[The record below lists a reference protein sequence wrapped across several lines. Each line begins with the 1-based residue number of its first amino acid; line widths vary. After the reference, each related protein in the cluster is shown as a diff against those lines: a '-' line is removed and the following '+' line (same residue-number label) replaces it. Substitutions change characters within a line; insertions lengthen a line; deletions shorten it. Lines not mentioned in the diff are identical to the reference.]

1 MGTPM
6 FEVGDNVLVKGNC
19 NYAADHEDIIGHVLT
34 VTYSCEEWF
43 DFTCGDCD
51 TVPDKEASTIFSE
64 DYNKVKL
71 IKLQLPFY
79 SFPEAHGFSHI
90 TMSKSIKKEG
100 FIMNITKQLKDLTL
114 SKGDRLLR
122 KYELVD
128 DITEDGTEV
137 LLQMLL
143 EDYKE
148 ALIAKVTE
156 LDKEQKAKK

>member
-1 MGTPM
+1 
-6 FEVGDNVLVKGNC
+6 
-19 NYAADHEDIIGHVLT
+19 
-34 VTYSCEEWF
+34 
-43 DFTCGDCD
+43 
-51 TVPDKEASTIFSE
+51 
-64 DYNKVKL
+64 
-71 IKLQLPFY
+71 
-79 SFPEAHGFSHI
+79 
-90 TMSKSIKKEG
+90 
-100 FIMNITKQLKDLTL
+100 MNITKQLKDLTL

-128 DITEDGTEV
+128 DCGDITEDGTEV